1 VLTLESGSARLV
13 VAPERGGRIMAL
25 SVDGLDLLVTPDV
38 DDHNF
43 GCFPMAPWT
52 GRIGHGRFDFDGQRY
67 QLPLNNPPH
76 SIHGTAREQWPGAA
90 TVTLETSCPCVVVAG
105 RERVGGD

>member
-1 VLTLESGSARLV
+1 MLTLESGPARLV

-43 GCFPMAPWT
+43 GCFPMAPWAS
-52 GRIGHGRFDFDGQRY
+52 RIPSLSLRIEGLRPSLIQ
-67 QLPLNNPPH
+67 
-76 SIHGTAREQWPGAA
+76 
-90 TVTLETSCPCVVVAG
+90 
-105 RERVGGD
+105 